1 MATVKP
7 FDFRKI
13 KKPTYPVILDDGTEI
28 GVYMPEKS
36 LLDEVT
42 ESGDLLKKAQR
53 GDGES
58 IGVLYELVA
67 RIMSRNTKDLTITVE
82 DIERM
87 TDDVGDLIMFFKG
100 YIGHLSTI
108 AQSKN

>member
-1 MATVKP
+1 MSVKP

-28 GVYMPEKS
+28 GVYMPEKG
-36 LLDEVT
+36 LLDELT
-42 ESGDLLKKAQR
+42 ESGDMLKKAQR

-58 IGVLYELVA
+58 IGMLYTMVA
-67 RIMSRNTKDLTITVE
+67 RILSRNTKNLTITVE
-82 DIERM
+82 DVERM
-87 TDDVGDLIMFFKG
+87 TEDVGDLIMFFKG
-100 YIGHLSTI
+100 YVSHLTTI